1 MSVIELR
8 DIHRSYGHGREV
20 LSGVSFSVGEGEVVG
35 LLGVNGAGKTTLIN
49 IIMGMLRPQAG
60 TVRVLGSD
68 PRQDPVALKRRIGFV
83 SEEQVLPPS
92 LSVDAVIALHREIF
106 PTWDPAL
113 EDQLRQR
120 FRFEGGSRVGALS
133 KGQARQLALLCAVAH
148 RPELL
153 VLDEPAGS
161 LDPAMR
167 RGFLETSIQ
176 LLAESGTTIL
186 FSSHHMSDVER
197 IAGRAVLIDDRKIVL
212 DDDLETLREAH
223 VLVVTPKE
231 DGALPRLRGDPRC
244 LNARAHRNTV
254 HAVFSGS
261 LEEVEARAKGAHGL
275 ARATCRHVP
284 LEELFVEIVGGDS

>member
-1 MSVIELR
+1 MSVIDLK
-8 DIHRSYGHGREV
+8 DIHRSYGNGHEV
-20 LSGVSFSVGEGEVVG
+20 LSGVSFTVDEGEVVG

-49 IIMGMLRPQAG
+49 IIMGMLRPQRGA
-60 TVRVLGSD
+60 VSVLGMD
-68 PRQDPVALKRRIGFV
+68 PRDDPVALKRRIGFV
-83 SEEQVLPPS
+83 SEEQVLPPA
-92 LSVDAVIALHREIF
+92 LRADAVIRLHRELF

-113 EDQLRQR
+113 EEQLRQR
-120 FRFEGGSRVGALS
+120 FRFEGGARVATLS

-197 IAGRAVLIDDRKIVL
+197 IAGRAVLIDDRRVLL
-212 DDDLETLREAH
+212 DDDLEKLREEH
-223 VLVVTPKE
+223 VLVV
-231 DGALPRLRGDPRC
+231 APRAEADVSRLDADPRC
-244 LNARAHRNTV
+244 LRARVHLNTV
-254 HAVFSGS
+254 HAVFAGGV
-261 LEEVEARAKGAHGL
+261 EEVEERVEQEHGL

-284 LEELFVEIVGGDS
+284 LEELFVELVGEDS